1 MCLISNAKTK
11 RSSFTGKF
19 SDKSSQNV
27 VFFFL
32 PFILAMKGRFLF
44 EKKLSFSPGETSP
57 TPSPLSRI
65 QANIHSQKG
74 NLSSRFRCD
83 AIFFPPVLCSLNS
96 PSAAI
101 KVCLIG
107 LIVLGLPAYIC
118 QAKLC
123 GLPLGPAQLL
133 SNFEGREIDGMKHR
147 WSGQLDGSE
156 NETHYRHL

>member
-1 MCLISNAKTK
+1 MSRNCLIWNKTVNDP
-11 RSSFTGKF
+11 SPQWSTAIE
-19 SDKSSQNV
+19 V
-27 VFFFL
+27 VSCLWLHTRNERRIPILLFL
-32 PFILAMKGRFLF
+32 RKI
-44 EKKLSFSPGETSP
+44 SP
-57 TPSPLSRI
+57 TPSLLSCI
-65 QANIHSQKG
+65 QAKIHSRKG
-74 NLSSRFRCD
+74 NLSSPFRCD
-83 AIFFPPVLCSLNS
+83 AIFPPILFSLNS

-107 LIVLGLPAYIC
+107 LIVPGLPGYIC

-123 GLPLGPAQLL
+123 GPPLGPAQLL